1 MKKPWQR
8 ILTACTSAAAIF
20 TMGMAVSAAPV
31 TEATID
37 TSRTGSLNI
46 YKYDLTAAER
56 DNVWTSGSYIST
68 GVYDQTG
75 VNDVLGNPNDPHTL
89 PNGDTAYGYAV
100 KGVEFT
106 YKKVADI
113 ATYSAAGQISVLYG
127 FVADEGETMLNALGL
142 RFENRVKAADKLV
155 NDRLMYYFTSDS
167 LYAALADKTAENPTA
182 LKNAMEAYVQA
193 NGGTALPLTDGYGH
207 TSATDLPLGLYLIVE
222 SKVPEFITA
231 TTTPFFVSLPMTAVN
246 GTNAVD
252 GGTRWLYDVT
262 VYPKNASG
270 MPTLDKTV
278 REAKADTGK
287 NNGTTADITDG
298 YASAATGS
306 GGDMM
311 EYQILSTL
319 PPITSAASYLTAYT
333 YTDTLSSG
341 LTYRRN
347 DVVVEFFRDAACTD
361 KITTWQETDE
371 TPKFTVT
378 YAGNTM
384 TVAMTAAGLDE
395 INTADTVYTNAADSG
410 YSSCT
415 MRVTYAA
422 AVNSD
427 ATLTYGDNGN
437 ANEVVLTWERTSAG
451 YTDTLK
457 DDCHVY
463 TYGMELTKVFSDAK
477 GDFGQVNFALYND
490 TDGYFVRA
498 QRIDGVYYVTGHT
511 TAEAE
516 ATVFVP
522 TADGKITVKG
532 LEDDTYTLT
541 ETATADRYQLLKDS
555 ITLVITVAEG
565 ETVCPICLTK
575 RLVSCATVDG
585 QAVAMAEDNGSA
597 SALVPLTVIN
607 YTETV
612 IPETGEAGAA
622 LLVAGGVMA
631 VSAALILLVFALRRK
646 RQPENT

>member
-1 MKKPWQR
+1 M
-8 ILTACTSAAAIF
+8 
-20 TMGMAVSAAPV
+20 
-31 TEATID
+31 
-37 TSRTGSLNI
+37 
-46 YKYDLTAAER
+46 
-56 DNVWTSGSYIST
+56 
-68 GVYDQTG
+68 
-75 VNDVLGNPNDPHTL
+75 
-89 PNGDTAYGYAV
+89 
-100 KGVEFT
+100 
-106 YKKVADI
+106 ADI

-127 FVADEGETMLNALGL
+127 FAADEGETMLNALGL

-155 NDRLMYYFTSDS
+155 NGRLMYYFTSDS

-182 LKNAMEAYVQA
+182 LKNALEAYVQA

-207 TSATDLPLGLYLIVE
+207 TFATDLPLGLYLIVE

-246 GTNAVD
+246 GTNAAD

-319 PPITSAASYLTAYT
+319 PPITSAAAYLTAYT

-361 KITTWQETDE
+361 KITTWPETDE

-395 INTADTVYTNAADSG
+395 INTADTVYTNTADSG

-427 ATLTYGDNGN
+427 ATLIYGDNGN

-477 GDFGQVNFALYND
+477 GDFGQVNFALRND

-555 ITLVITVAEG
+555 ITLVITATEG

-585 QAVAMAEDNGSA
+585 QAVAMVEDNGSA

-622 LLVAGGVMA
+622 LLVAGGVVA

-646 RQPENT
+646 RQPENA